1 MFNKISGPSIGRFA
15 VKCFLILCVLMF
27 APSLFS
33 QSAST
38 GALTGSLKDSSGAVV
53 PNATVT
59 LTSLDTAQVR
69 TTTTSS
75 DGTYKFGLL
84 PPGNYSVKFESA
96 GFNSVQVPSV
106 TVTVTETAVLDQTLQ
121 VGAQTQQV
129 EVHAQ
134 TEVVQT
140 ETTTVGS
147 VVNSQVM
154 ASMPLTSRNYT
165 VLLGLSAGANA
176 SVFNASNIGKGTQEF
191 AVNGAQQSQNNFQQD
206 GASIVNWTGNG
217 FASDSGGSPGIAIVN
232 PDAIEEFKIQ
242 TSMFDA
248 GYGRKP
254 GASVNVVTKSG
265 TNQFHGSAFEFFR
278 NTVLNA
284 NDYFRKENLP
294 IGGVAQNGR
303 PVLDQNQYGGVIGGP
318 IKKDKIFFFFSYQGT
333 SQRNGLAAAGAADP
347 VIPGIPTGARNTP
360 AFQAALGAAFCQ
372 GGSATVTPPGGVPAT
387 TKTQNG
393 GTQVACNGS
402 NINPVAL
409 NLLNLK
415 LANGSYYIPSSPNGV
430 NYTDFISDPATYKEY
445 QLIGNADYVINEKN
459 TLSGRYNF
467 THAVTNVVMGCA
479 PTGTTISQCLPGGPG
494 SLLLPVSYVTGKLTT
509 SITSNLVNE
518 ARISVQRY
526 VGDPQNLVPFT
537 DTQVGIAPIIPSVNY
552 LDGTTVTGLFKFG
565 AFLNLA
571 TDKYI
576 TSQEV
581 ADTVSWSHGKHTIR
595 TGFEYERDRQNWHFI
610 GLAIGSL
617 TFPTFQDFLIGL
629 PGCAPS
635 LSAAQCSATA
645 AAGTT
650 NGSAFSNISNSGT
663 SASITPPGG
672 EDYEFR
678 APYASAFVQD
688 DFKVRSNLTLNLG
701 VRWEFAGQ
709 NYAVNGENTNMWVPL
724 LGTGVGFNPATS
736 PVPVTQLGST
746 AATGTLA
753 GFVLPSNFNFAAFP
767 PPPVGGLFINNKK
780 IPTAN
785 TPPLSNFG
793 PRIGFAWKPL
803 SSDRLV
809 FRSGFGTFYDRVGN
823 TIYQKAADQAQ
834 PYSITIGQ
842 TSAAANY
849 YSSLAQPYCV
859 ASTASVPCS
868 VAALGW
874 QPRYFNQ
881 ATGLGSNI
889 SEISETPVY
898 LVPVTYMWNANVQY
912 EFANQWVLELG
923 YVGTRGVHQIPDA
936 TLNQVLE
943 HQLNQPLIASA
954 SNQLDCGAPTG
965 CITTNTSSNASLRVP
980 YLGFAP
986 SGVEVDQTIGD
997 YKNNSLQATVRKTFS
1012 HGLSMEAAYT
1022 WSRGFTTASF
1032 INYNNTALPLAYG
1045 LMPYVRPQ
1053 RLSINYSYD
1062 LPFGKYEGVLGKL
1075 TNGWT
1080 VTGVTVVQDGL
1091 PLTITDSKG
1100 GTIYGGVQ
1108 TSTAQYAPGMG
1119 SANVPSVGGDKQR
1132 LGGVNGGAGW
1142 FNKAAF
1148 TPFVTTGAATPYGDA
1163 GYSNVLGPGQFNWDI
1178 SLIKT
1183 TKVGGINENATL
1195 VFRSEFFNAFNHE
1208 QFNTPV
1214 SVDVNNSSFGLIN
1227 SSSVNPRL
1235 IQFALKYVF

>member
-1 MFNKISGPSIGRFA
+1 MFNEISGPWIGRFA
-15 VKCFLILCVLMF
+15 VKCFLILCVLMS

-106 TVTVTETAVLDQTLQ
+106 TVTVTETAVLDQALQ

-147 VVNSQVM
+147 VVNSQIM
-154 ASMPLTSRNYT
+154 SSMPLTSRNYT

-248 GYGRKP
+248 GFGRKP

-284 NDYFRKENLP
+284 NDFFRKENLP
-294 IGGVAQNGR
+294 IGGVPQNGR

-318 IKKDKIFFFFSYQGT
+318 VKKDKIFFFFAYQGT

-347 VIPGIPTGARNTP
+347 VLPGIPTGARNTP
-360 AFQAALGAAFCQ
+360 AFQAALGAAFCP
-372 GGSATVTPPGGVPAT
+372 GGSATLTPPGGVTAT

-415 LANGSYYIPSSPNGV
+415 LANGSYYIPSSPTGV

-445 QLIGNADYVINEKN
+445 QLVGNADYVINEKN

-537 DTQVGIAPIIPSVNY
+537 DTQVGITPIIPSVNY
-552 LDGTTVTGLFKFG
+552 LDGTSVTGLFKFG

-581 ADTVSWSHGKHTIR
+581 ADTISWSHGKHTIR

-635 LSAAQCSATA
+635 LSAAQCTATA

-650 NGSAFSNISNSGT
+650 NGSSFSNISNSGS

-688 DFKVRSNLTLNLG
+688 DFKVRNTLTLNLG
-701 VRWEFAGQ
+701 LRWEYAGQ
-709 NYAVNGENTNMWVPL
+709 NYAVNGENTNLWVPL
-724 LGTGVGFNPATS
+724 LAA
-736 PVPVTQLGST
+736 VPNSQLGTT

-753 GFVLPSNFNFAAFP
+753 GFVLPSNFKFANFP
-767 PPPVGGLFINNKK
+767 PPPVGGLFVNNKK

-823 TIYQKAADQAQ
+823 TIYQKAADQAI
-834 PYSITIGQ
+834 PYDVTIGV
-842 TSAAANY
+842 TSAQAGY
-849 YSSLAQPYCV
+849 YGSLAQPYCV
-859 ASTASVPCS
+859 VSTASVPCN
-868 VAALGW
+868 VATLGW
-874 QPRYFNQ
+874 TPRFFNP
-881 ATGLGSNI
+881 ATGVGSNI
-889 SEISETPVY
+889 SEISETPNY
-898 LVPVTYMWNANVQY
+898 LVPVTYLWNANVQY

-923 YVGTRGVHQIPDA
+923 YVGARGVHQIPDA
-936 TLNQVLE
+936 TLNANLE
-943 HQLNQPLIASA
+943 HQLNQPLVASA
-954 SNQLDCGAPTG
+954 ANPVNCPEECL
-965 CITTNTSSNASLRVP
+965 TTNTAGNAALRVP
-980 YLGFAP
+980 YLGFSPA
-986 SGVEVDQTIGD
+986 GVEVDQTISD

-1022 WSRGFTTASF
+1022 WSRGFTTGSF
-1032 INYNNTALPLAYG
+1032 IQYNNTALPLVYG

-1080 VTGVTVVQDGL
+1080 VTGVTVLQDGL
-1091 PLTITDSKG
+1091 PQTITDSKG
-1100 GTIYGGVQ
+1100 GTLYGQVT

-1119 SANVPSVGGDKQR
+1119 SANVPSAGSDVQR

-1148 TPFVTTGAATPYGDA
+1148 TPFVTTGTPTPPPTPYGDS
-1163 GYSNVLGPGQFNWDI
+1163 GYSSVLGPGQFNWDI

-1195 VFRSEFFNAFNHE
+1195 VFRSEFFNAFNHP
-1208 QFNTPV
+1208 QFGPNPV
-1214 SVDVNNSSFGLIN
+1214 SNDVNNSSFGLIN
-1227 SSSVNPRL
+1227 TASVNPRL